1 MPDYPRRASSIAE
14 IANKKLADVGLPPI
28 DAVKAD
34 TALQTA
40 YGFVGEHL
48 ADVVAGKASSQF
60 LQSKAKPS
68 IDILRG
74 AWPGCP
80 VGEPDGPDAART
92 WIGWLKATDA
102 VRQALIEREYTRHVQ
117 SHPLLRFLSDV
128 YRASDASSLNQ
139 AEGVEIDLGDLRK
152 SAPSTDRLPACSTAM
167 LVFAQDPGRGSKEK
181 RRALLS
187 ISLQAH
193 QDGPFAGRF
202 GPSPASELIAI
213 KDAFFDAAGAPLGNF
228 DPDELHS
235 VLGGAWDDASVKNWT
250 SFVDEIDARCQ
261 AAFGGPLHEFAQIV
275 FGQHRG
281 RLRAHL
287 IDEANLR
294 AGQWAKVYDELLTG
308 ERQSGLLDAVLNGAG
323 EPRSVCI
330 ADSDRLR
337 FLGHMDARSSDGAG
351 RSTAN
356 PLDPTQRLAAMQAN
370 SLNAE
375 VMPVNG
381 PPGTGKT
388 SFLRAVLASRWVLA
402 AFEKAEAPPLVLG
415 TGYTNKAVS
424 NIIDA
429 FGDVP
434 GLDSNA
440 ISSRW
445 LDGLPSYG
453 WYFASQKAAQ
463 DFPDLMHLGYGSITK
478 SGPFQPSGG
487 AAPFSATSMEQH
499 TQTYLNRA
507 AASLDEPA
515 ANTPEWSVERVT
527 DALHRRIA
535 SNVRILREEQAGF
548 ARNLATVFTAWPEA
562 RALAAATKNA
572 SGIAAASA
580 LHAERLGATEA
591 VLEHAIRQ
599 ADLFLREAE
608 MLTVGWRAL
617 LPGRIHRW
625 VYGRRMRDLQILE
638 RDAQQAFIRAGMD
651 WSRAL
656 PSIRASM
663 TAMSLRL
670 DEVRSQSQQVKTRG
684 ESAARAHASLTHRRQ
699 RRRDTFESMR
709 GMVLESSLPASLKT
723 SVPRLARDLC
733 GSDKE
738 RAKHARDLLWHAFD
752 AGQDLR
758 LRVELFHLSARYWE
772 GRWLLAQEGGKAV
785 KNDAAQLRQLMMLG
799 VVIVSTTHKLPDIGR
814 RCAKVDLLIMDEAGQ
829 CPPEIAAPAIAM
841 AQSAILIGDTRQL
854 QPITSLNVRQSKQFA
869 RRVGINPPDLPAAL
883 CPARGSAMRVAQR
896 ATPITDD
903 GPEPGVTLLF
913 HYRCHPTIIGYCNE
927 LLYGGRMRIVRA
939 AEATRSDMPAMSWVS
954 VSQSNPA
961 RVGNSWTNEAELTE
975 IARWIEDAAP
985 RLVKAYG
992 QPLAKIVAVIT
1003 PLKAQATLAETLLKT
1018 RFGDTVDGMT
1028 IGTVHALQGAE
1039 RPVVLLSLVQD
1050 RTGGGNLYADR
1061 DDGHL
1066 MNVAVSRA
1074 KDALVVFSNRDTL
1087 RPGPADQALPS
1098 AEAAKPVGRLGS
1110 YLRRH
1115 GQRLYPRSL
1124 VIVEA
1129 SGKTRAVEQ
1138 ALGLQACVVPTNG
1151 SLMQSSLMPNGSLAW
1166 EATSRKFVDAILPHR
1181 GLLDEIV
1188 IATDD
1193 DMAGELIGMHAAEMG
1208 VDALGETLAVRR
1220 MRFHAVTTDELRLAW
1235 QTAGARFDA
1244 DMLGAALYREIVRHL
1259 DYRRYQDALPGDLYV
1274 SAARRAILAL
1284 VDASTHADV
1293 WHVGAEVEDGNGT
1306 VFQAFVP
1313 EATSTLA
1320 PPRSFSES
1328 DARKIAD
1335 GLQEAS
1341 LDSARHLRATQRPPL
1356 YPPSTTLRI
1365 LEVAADALGMTPW
1378 DAQGHL
1384 NAMYMEGSSP

>member
-1 MPDYPRRASSIAE
+1 MA
-14 IANKKLADVGLPPI
+14 
-28 DAVKAD
+28 
-34 TALQTA
+34 
-40 YGFVGEHL
+40 
-48 ADVVAGKASSQF
+48 
-60 LQSKAKPS
+60 
-68 IDILRG
+68 
-74 AWPGCP
+74 
-80 VGEPDGPDAART
+80 
-92 WIGWLKATDA
+92 
-102 VRQALIEREYTRHVQ
+102 
-117 SHPLLRFLSDV
+117 
-128 YRASDASSLNQ
+128 
-139 AEGVEIDLGDLRK
+139 
-152 SAPSTDRLPACSTAM
+152 
-167 LVFAQDPGRGSKEK
+167 
-181 RRALLS
+181 
-187 ISLQAH
+187 ISLQAY
-193 QDGPFAGRF
+193 QAGSFAGHF
-202 GPSPASELIAI
+202 GPSSAPEFIAI
-213 KDAFFDAAGAPLGNF
+213 KDAFFDASGDPLGNF
-228 DPDELHS
+228 DPDALRE
-235 VLGGAWDDASVKNWT
+235 VLGRAWDDASVKNWT

-261 AAFGGPLHEFAQIV
+261 AVFGGPLHEFVQIV

-287 IDEANLR
+287 IDESNLR
-294 AGQWAKVYDELLTG
+294 DGQWAKVYDELLTG
-308 ERQSGLLDAVLNGAG
+308 ERRTGLLHAVLNGADQSRG
-323 EPRSVCI
+323 VCI
-330 ADSDRLR
+330 ADSNRAL

-351 RSTAN
+351 RSAAN

-370 SLNAE
+370 NLDAE
-375 VMPVNG
+375 IMPING

-434 GLDSNA
+434 GFDSNA

-527 DALHRRIA
+527 ETFHRRIA
-535 SNVRILREEQAGF
+535 SRVGNLREEQTRF

-599 ADLFLREAE
+599 AGLFLREAE
-608 MLTVGWRAL
+608 ILTVSWRAL
-617 LPGRIHRW
+617 LPERIHRW
-625 VYGRRMRDLQILE
+625 IYGRRMRDLALLE
-638 RDAQQAFIRAGMD
+638 QEARRAFSSTQMTWHG
-651 WSRAL
+651 AL
-656 PSIRASM
+656 PAIREVIP
-663 TAMSLRL
+663 AMRLRL
-670 DEVRSQSQQVKTRG
+670 DELRRQLLQVKNRG
-684 ESAARAHASLTHRRQ
+684 ESATSDHISLSARRQ

-709 GMVLESSLPASLKT
+709 GMVLESSLPTSLKT

-829 CPPEIAAPAIAM
+829 CPPEIAAPAIAL

-854 QPITSLNVRQSKQFA
+854 QPITSLNIHQSEQFA
-869 RRVGINPPDLPAAL
+869 RRAGIDPSNLPPAL

-939 AEATRSDMPAMSWVS
+939 AEATLSGMPAISWVCVDRS
-954 VSQSNPA
+954 SPEK
-961 RVGNSWTNEAELTE
+961 VGKSWANKAELEE
-975 IARWIEDAAP
+975 IMRWLDDASA

-992 QPLAKIVAVIT
+992 APLAKIVAVIT
-1003 PLKAQATLAETLLKT
+1003 PLKAQATMAERMLKA
-1018 RFGDTVDGMT
+1018 RFGDEAAGMT
-1028 IGTVHALQGAE
+1028 IGTIHALQGAE

-1050 RTGGGNLYADR
+1050 RSSGGNLYADH
-1061 DDGHL
+1061 DGGHL

-1235 QTAGARFDA
+1235 QTAGTRFDA
-1244 DMLGAALYREIVRHL
+1244 DLLGAALYREIVRHL

-1365 LEVAADALGMTPW
+1365 LEVAADVLGMTPW
-1378 DAQGHL
+1378 DAQDHL